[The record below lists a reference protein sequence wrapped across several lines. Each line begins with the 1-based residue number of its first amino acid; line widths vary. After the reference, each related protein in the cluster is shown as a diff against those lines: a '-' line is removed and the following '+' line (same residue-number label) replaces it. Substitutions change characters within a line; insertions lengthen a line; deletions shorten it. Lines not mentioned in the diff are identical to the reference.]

1 MAKKGG
7 NPQNFK
13 GKGFHT
19 NPERINKKGAP
30 KKLPELDALLAEVLG
45 EEKDGKTAAEAILSA
60 IRLKAVKGDVR
71 AAEMLM
77 DRAYGKAK
85 QQIDLDVNKNVIKV
99 VMKKNAK

>member
-30 KKLPELDALLAEVLG
+30 KKLPELDVLLADILG
-45 EEKDGKTAAEAILSA
+45 EEKDGVTAASAIL
-60 IRLKAVKGDVR
+60 KALRKKAASGDVR
-71 AAEMLM
+71 AIEVML

-85 QQIDLDVNKNVIKV
+85 QSLDISGNIE
-99 VMKKNAK
+99 AIRIIRE